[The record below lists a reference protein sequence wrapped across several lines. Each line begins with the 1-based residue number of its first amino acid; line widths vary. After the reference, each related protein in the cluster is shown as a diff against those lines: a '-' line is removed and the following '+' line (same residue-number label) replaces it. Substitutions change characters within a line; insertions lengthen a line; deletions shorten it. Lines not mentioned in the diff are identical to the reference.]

1 MKEKKDIY
9 LVLDNIR
16 SLHNVGAIFR
26 TAEAAKVKKI
36 YLCGLTGYPPRKE
49 IDKTALR
56 TVAGVSWEYV
66 KDVTEVLK
74 KLKKQKVQII
84 ALEQRTGSLYYNKAK
99 YSFPSAVIVGHELY
113 GVSERAIS
121 YADMVVE
128 LPMYG
133 RIAESLN
140 VATATGIALYKLRE
154 S

>member
-1 MKEKKDIY
+1 MKKEKDIY
-9 LVLDNIR
+9 LILDNIR

-26 TAEAAKVKKI
+26 TAEATKIKKL

-56 TVAGVSWEYV
+56 TVAGVEWEYV
-66 KDVTEVLK
+66 KDITEVLK
-74 KLKKQKVQII
+74 KLKKKKIQII
-84 ALEQRTGSLYYNKAK
+84 ALEQRTGSVD
-99 YSFPSAVIVGHELY
+99 YSKLKFKFPVAIIVGHELY

-121 YADMVVE
+121 YADLTVE
-128 LPMYG
+128 LPIYG

-140 VATATGIALYKLRE
+140 VATATGIMLYKLRE

>member
-1 MKEKKDIY
+1 MKNQDIH
-9 LVLDNIR
+9 LILDNIR

-26 TAEAAKVKKI
+26 TAEATKVKKI

-56 TVAGVSWEYV
+56 TVAGVPWEYV
-66 KDVTEVLK
+66 KDVTDVLK
-74 KLKKQKVQII
+74 KLKKRKVGII
-84 ALEQRTGSLYYNKAK
+84 ALEQRTGSLYYNQTK
-99 YSFPSAVIVGHELY
+99 YRFPLAVIVGHELY

-121 YADMVVE
+121 YTDAIVE
-128 LPMYG
+128 IPMYG

-140 VATATGIALYKLRE
+140 VATATGILLYKIKE